1 MPRGEFSVGRLLAT
15 PASYAY
21 QKILFKYLKKD
32 EPKIFIPSMRY
43 AHHFIPDVE
52 TQTLNIQL
60 GSLFSK

>member
-43 AHHFIPDVE
+43 AHHFVGMGRRCFADARR
-52 TQTLNIQL
+52 Q
-60 GSLFSK
+60 